1 MINMSMATIF
11 KGFTTVG
18 KIKAPFTISDMDLV
32 KRDLLNEFYTRKGER
47 LMRPNF
53 GCVVWD
59 LLMNPEDTFTNDEI
73 KDDIARIVAKDQR
86 VELINISIYTSD
98 HSVRAEVELKY
109 NILNSSDTLYVEF
122 ATEQQV

>member
-1 MINMSMATIF
+1 MSMATIF

>member
-1 MINMSMATIF
+1 MSMATIF

-18 KIKAPFTISDMDLV
+18 KIKAPFTISDIDLV